1 MIWKKLMSEPPSVA
15 GLAALAVCES
25 LLLALNDRNVMPET
39 AIVGVLK
46 DAAQSLTEAPTG
58 DSPQS
63 DNTAAADLLHHIIEG
78 RNSVRRP

>member
-1 MIWKKLMSEPPSVA
+1 MIELPNVS

-25 LLLALNDRNVMPET
+25 LLLALNDRNVMPES

-46 DAAQSLTEAPTG
+46 DAAQSLTEAQAG
-58 DSPQS
+58 DGPQAS
-63 DNTAAADLLHHIIEG
+63 NAAAAALLHNIIAG